1 MAIFHCQCQ
10 IIKRSDGRSATAAAA
25 YRSGERITDERTG
38 QTFDYRN
45 RTRRT
50 DIVAEV
56 FLPDGSPKSLRDRAT
71 LWNQIEKI
79 EKRKNSQLC
88 REFDV
93 ALPVELNRDQQIELA
108 KSFAKSFTETEGV
121 AADLC
126 CHFGDSSNPHFHLMT
141 SMRRITKDGINP
153 DKKADRDLNKLDLVS
168 SWRARWE

>member
-10 IIKRSDGRSATAAAA
+10 IIKRSDGRSAVAAAA
-25 YRSGERITDERTG
+25 YRAGEKLVDERTG
-38 QTFDYRN
+38 ETHDFRP
-45 RTRRT
+45 RTHTT

-56 FLPDGSPKSLRDRAT
+56 FLPDGSPETLKDRAT

-93 ALPVELNRDQQIELA
+93 ALPVELSRDQQIELA
-108 KSFAKSFTETEGV
+108 QEFARSFTETERV

-126 CHFGDSSNPHFHLMT
+126 CHFGDPQ
-141 SMRRITKDGINP
+141 
-153 DKKADRDLNKLDLVS
+153 
-168 SWRARWE
+168 